1 MNFNKVRLEILE
13 RLNQRYEDGV
23 DHLNIEDIEDCVG
36 DIMSTYGIELEDIEN
51 MIVYEENYYNKLD
64 ALSHDGIHIEEE
76 NRGN

>member
-36 DIMSTYGIELEDIEN
+36 DIMSTYRIKLEDIEN
-51 MIVYEENYYNKLD
+51 MIVYEENYNDKLD
-64 ALSHDGIHIEEE
+64 ALNHDGIHIEELGE
-76 NRGN
+76 E

>member
-23 DHLNIEDIEDCVG
+23 DHLNIEDIEDCVE

-64 ALSHDGIHIEEE
+64 ALNHDGIHIEEL
-76 NRGN
+76 